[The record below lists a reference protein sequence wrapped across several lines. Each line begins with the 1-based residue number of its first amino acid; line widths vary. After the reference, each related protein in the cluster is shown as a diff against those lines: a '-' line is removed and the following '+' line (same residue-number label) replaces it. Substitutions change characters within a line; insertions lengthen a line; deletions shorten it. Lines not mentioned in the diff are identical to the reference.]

1 MITFNA
7 KPISISPE
15 YRVMYRIGQIVLVLG
30 KASTRKTASLL
41 KLHYFSW
48 AMRSSMNMQSAIKL
62 ASDEARDYDF
72 ANVWNI
78 EPSLNRALAFAKADR
93 IINQQNGKYKLVDR
107 GDILL
112 NLIEAEP
119 DVFESEKEFLS
130 KVKRKITENQLHHIF
145 KWWEN
150 Q

>member
-1 MITFNA
+1 
-7 KPISISPE
+7 
-15 YRVMYRIGQIVLVLG
+15 MYRIGQIVLVLG
-30 KASTRKTASLL
+30 KASTSETASLL

-48 AMRSSMNMQSAIKL
+48 AMRSSMNMQAAIKL
-62 ASDEARDYDF
+62 ASCEAKNYDF
-72 ANVWNI
+72 TDVWDI

-93 IINQQNGKYKLVDR
+93 IINQQNGKYKLVAR
-107 GDILL
+107 GKILL

-130 KVKRKITENQLHHIF
+130 KVKRKISEKQLYNIF